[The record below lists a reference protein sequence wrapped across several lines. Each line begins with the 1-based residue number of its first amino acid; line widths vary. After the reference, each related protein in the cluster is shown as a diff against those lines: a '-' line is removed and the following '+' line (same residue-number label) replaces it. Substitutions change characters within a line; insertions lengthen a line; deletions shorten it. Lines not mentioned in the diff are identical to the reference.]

1 MLIQTNT
8 ISPNEIIKADSKE
21 ELYKD
26 LNIISDEIVNLYDKK
41 HKQIK
46 CNLRLIKVISQEAGK
61 LWFLTNILYLSAQDI
76 ASTYKKRWEI
86 EVFFKFIKQNLQI
99 KHFIRHKEKGMK
111 VYIYCILIAAIL
123 FTIFKRVNSLTGF
136 KLALLQFMLLLEKE
150 IIKDIVLFC
159 GGDPN
164 LVDLKL

>member
-1 MLIQTNT
+1 M
-8 ISPNEIIKADSKE
+8 
-21 ELYKD
+21 
-26 LNIISDEIVNLYDKK
+26 
-41 HKQIK
+41 
-46 CNLRLIKVISQEAGK
+46 
-61 LWFLTNILYLSAQDI
+61 WFLSNILYLSAQDI
-76 ASTYKKRWEI
+76 ASSYKKRWEI

-99 KHFIRHKEKGMK
+99 KHFISHRENGMK

-123 FTIFKRVNSLTGF
+123 FAIFKKVNNLLGF
-136 KLALLQFMLLLEKE
+136 KLVLLQFTLLLEKE